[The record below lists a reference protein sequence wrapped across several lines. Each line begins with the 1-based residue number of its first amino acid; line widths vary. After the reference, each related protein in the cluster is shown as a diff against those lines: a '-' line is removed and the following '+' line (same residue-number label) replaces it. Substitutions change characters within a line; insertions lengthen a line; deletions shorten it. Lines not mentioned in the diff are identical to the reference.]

1 MFTEQRKSV
10 RKILKAKAVLT
21 MEGDSAPSAC
31 RTTDIGANGVS
42 LNVPK
47 PIKSGDTGRVQF
59 DLLVEGKLVKINALS
74 RVQYCILSQ
83 GEFKVGLEFLN
94 LELASMTAL
103 ARFLR

>member
-1 MFTEQRKSV
+1 
-10 RKILKAKAVLT
+10 
-21 MEGDSAPSAC
+21 MEGEAPC
-31 RTTDIGANGVS
+31 VVRTTDVGANGVS
-42 LNVPK
+42 VNVPG
-47 PIKSGDTGRVQF
+47 PVKSGQTGQLGF
-59 DLLVEGKLVKINALS
+59 DLMVDGKIVKINARS